1 MLDALSITFIVF
13 AFILLLFF
21 IYKFRVRKSNN
32 TTIVLTNNHD
42 HLKKC
47 HLTPRSALDEIRRMQ
62 SKNIKGSERL
72 NAYYSESRK
81 CWLIG
86 KSSRVFKQ

>member
-21 IYKFRVRKSNN
+21 IYKFRVRNSNN
-32 TTIVLTNNHD
+32 NIIVANNHD

-47 HLTPRSALDEIRRMQ
+47 HTTPKSALNEIKRMQ
-62 SKNIKGSERL
+62 SESIKGSERL

>member
-13 AFILLLFF
+13 AFILILFF
-21 IYKFRVRKSNN
+21 IYKFRVRNSNN
-32 TTIVLTNNHD
+32 TITLANNHD

-47 HLTPRSALDEIRRMQ
+47 HTTPKSALSEIKRMQ
-62 SKNIKGSERL
+62 SESIKGSERL

-86 KSSRVFKQ
+86 KSSRVFKH

>member
-1 MLDALSITFIVF
+1 MLDALSITFIIF

-32 TTIVLTNNHD
+32 TTIITKNHD

-47 HLTPRSALDEIRRMQ
+47 HTTPRSALNEIKRMQ
-62 SKNIKGSERL
+62 DKNIKGSERL